1 MRRLVAVCTLF
12 GLCVMHTTPASAQ
25 DPVRVTAHPVEP
37 PPVRVTARPV
47 APLNCR
53 FVELAGNASRDTILA
68 SINASVAGQE
78 RRISPRKTLV
88 IHEVDDIRFSGCD
101 VLIDA
106 NVTMERKIRRYASG
120 NARVAGRVASI
131 SRERQRLCFEDN
143 PRVVRLDVSNT
154 GIIGESMYRWVAN
167 MVQPVDRCVPFNL

>member
-1 MRRLVAVCTLF
+1 MRQRIAPPVLF
-12 GLCVMHTTPASAQ
+12 ALSGLCLAASSPLPAQ
-25 DPVRVTAHPVEP
+25 EPAH
-37 PPVRVTARPV
+37 VTARPV

-53 FVELAGNASRDTILA
+53 VVELAGNASRDTIVA
-68 SINASVAGQE
+68 NINTTVAGQE
-78 RRISPRKTLV
+78 RRINRRKTLV
-88 IHEVDDIRFSGCD
+88 IHEVDDIRFTGCD

-106 NVTMERKIRRYASG
+106 NVTLERKIRRD
-120 NARVAGRVASI
+120 ARGSAQVAGRVVSI
-131 SRERQRLCFEDN
+131 SRERQRLCFDRE